1 MGQPESLFFRSFNT
15 RKPNMHHKMNP
26 EAGKMEYV
34 ERLAYRVDPD
44 YDEEENLCGS
54 RSLFAFERDYE
65 RLELPFTRQQ
75 YLDHTDIVDTVEAY
89 GMDVECFWRAVQY
102 IYFLNERKCVGVFMA
117 FPPVGEQLRQA
128 VEYYRQHRNVEWVL
142 QARGKRKLILFDPHA
157 LKVAFG
163 AIEALLERHPQDLQ
177 YAGVDLN
184 HGKTGYPLSVQRC
197 HVAKLFLTLF
207 ELLDLPDGGTLPV
220 RDGVSYNKL
229 LLISRLIYLMRL
241 TDTPSYLDD
250 ENALKACLRD
260 YGEVEIRSFV

>member
-1 MGQPESLFFRSFNT
+1 
-15 RKPNMHHKMNP
+15 
-26 EAGKMEYV
+26 
-34 ERLAYRVDPD
+34 
-44 YDEEENLCGS
+44 
-54 RSLFAFERDYE
+54 
-65 RLELPFTRQQ
+65 
-75 YLDHTDIVDTVEAY
+75 
-89 GMDVECFWRAVQY
+89 
-102 IYFLNERKCVGVFMA
+102 MA

-128 VEYYRQHRNVEWVL
+128 VEYYRRHRDVEWVL
-142 QARGKRKLILFDPHA
+142 QARGKRKLMLFDPHA
-157 LKVAFG
+157 LEVAFG
-163 AIEALLERHPQDLQ
+163 AIEALLERHSQDLQ

-229 LLISRLIYLMRL
+229 LLVSRLIYLMRL

-260 YGEVEIRSFV
+260 YGDVEIRSFV

>member
-1 MGQPESLFFRSFNT
+1 
-15 RKPNMHHKMNP
+15 MHHEMNS
-26 EAGKMEYV
+26 EAGEMEYV
-34 ERLAYRVDPD
+34 EQLAYRADPD

-54 RSLFAFERDYE
+54 RSLFVFQRDYE
-65 RLELPFTRQQ
+65 TMKFPFTRQQ
-75 YLDHTDIVDTVEAY
+75 YLDHTDIVDTVVAY
-89 GMDVECFWRAVQY
+89 GMDVERFWRAVQY

-128 VEYYRQHRNVEWVL
+128 VEYYRRHRDVEWVL
-142 QARGKRKLILFDPHA
+142 QARGKRKLMLFDPHA
-157 LKVAFG
+157 LEVAFG
-163 AIEALLERHPQDLQ
+163 AIEALLERHSQDLQ

-207 ELLDLPDGGTLPV
+207 ELLDLPDGGTLSV

-260 YGEVEIRSFV
+260 YGDVEIRSFV